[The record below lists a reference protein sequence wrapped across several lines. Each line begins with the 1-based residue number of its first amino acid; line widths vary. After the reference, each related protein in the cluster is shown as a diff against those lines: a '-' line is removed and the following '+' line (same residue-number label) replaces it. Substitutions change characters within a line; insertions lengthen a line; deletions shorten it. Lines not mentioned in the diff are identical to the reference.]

1 MLKIIQALIDDI
13 IFEKYG
19 YEREEIEHA
28 MNTQWSGEL
37 AKEIKELKMAKAE
50 LESDIGNINLFSQES
65 SYE

>member
-28 MNTQWSGEL
+28 MNFQWSIEL
-37 AKEIKELKMAKAE
+37 GKEIKELKMAKAE
-50 LESDIGNINLFSQES
+50 LESEIGNINLFSQ
-65 SYE
+65 